1 MLTRQIGLSPD
12 SISIQ
17 SADSVSLN
25 KMPDVTG
32 MGARTALYAL
42 RERGLQVTLK
52 GRGRV
57 TDQSKEAGTPVKRG
71 EQVQLTLEWSD

>member
-1 MLTRQIGLSPD
+1 
-12 SISIQ
+12 
-17 SADSVSLN
+17 
-25 KMPDVTG
+25 